1 MLAQNDE
8 INVYF
13 MCFSARVQK
22 LNFTMASTG
31 SGRRLVAAILA
42 VPATLIFYLTL
53 AIASLI
59 SKILWHFPE
68 NALFKRSMFFKQ
80 ARLFNISHKTLPT
93 GFVLWYT
100 HILCALKVGSTA
112 PNINLLALDGTRKKI
127 LDFQRAGRPLVV
139 NFGSC
144 S

>member
-1 MLAQNDE
+1 MS
-8 INVYF
+8 F
-13 MCFSARVQK
+13 MCFTGRVQK
-22 LNFTMASTG
+22 LTFTMASTG

-42 VPATLIFYLTL
+42 VLGTLIFYLGL
-53 AIASLI
+53 VIASLI
-59 SKILWHFPE
+59 SKLLWHFPE
-68 NALFKRSMFFKQ
+68 NALLKRSMFFKE
-80 ARLFNISHKTLPT
+80 ARLFNLSHKTLPT
-93 GFVLWYT
+93 CFVLWYT
-100 HILCALKVGSTA
+100 HILCVLKVGSTA

>member
-1 MLAQNDE
+1 MCWLKMTMS
-8 INVYF
+8 F
-13 MCFSARVQK
+13 MCFTSRVQK
-22 LNFTMASTG
+22 LNFTMASAG

-42 VPATLIFYLTL
+42 VPGTLIFYLIL
-53 AIASLI
+53 VIASLI
-59 SKILWHFPE
+59 SKLLWHFPE
-68 NALFKRSMFFKQ
+68 NALFKRSMFFKE
-80 ARLFNISHKTLPT
+80 ARLFNLSHKTLPT
-93 GFVLWYT
+93 CFVLWYT
-100 HILCALKVGSTA
+100 HILCVLKVGSTA

>member
-1 MLAQNDE
+1 MCWLKMTMS
-8 INVYF
+8 F
-13 MCFSARVQK
+13 MCFTGRVQK
-22 LNFTMASTG
+22 LNFTMASAG

-42 VPATLIFYLTL
+42 VPGTLIFYLIL
-53 AIASLI
+53 VIASLI
-59 SKILWHFPE
+59 SKLLWHFPE
-68 NALFKRSMFFKQ
+68 NALFKRSMFFKE
-80 ARLFNISHKTLPT
+80 ARLFNLSHKTLPT
-93 GFVLWYT
+93 CFVLWYT
-100 HILCALKVGSTA
+100 HILCVLKVGSTA